1 MDVLNNPKYTYLLG
15 KQRFY
20 YKIWKT
26 LFYYYS
32 KMVFTFYTPLKVYG
46 RENIPDSSFIFCSNH
61 NSHMDVALLSAAAQ
75 KSFNHFGMMAAKD
88 YWFDNWTRRTLIN
101 TVMNLIPIDRKINGV
116 TQFPI
121 KDTIKLCQAFMSYQQ
136 RSLIFFPEGT
146 RGTPGKILP
155 FKKGAARF
163 SMNLGVPILPA
174 VIFGSH
180 KAWPRGKFL
189 MRPTAI
195 EVYILEPIYPE
206 TFLGNDI
213 PSEDDLS
220 NASKKMI
227 SELEQAIT
235 KKAMELYDK

>member
-1 MDVLNNPKYTYLLG
+1 MDVLDNPKYTYLLG
-15 KQRFY
+15 KQPFY
-20 YKIWKT
+20 YKIWKS

-32 KMVFTFYTPLKVYG
+32 KAVFTFYTPLKVFG
-46 RENIPDSSFIFCSNH
+46 RENIPDSSYIFCSNH

-75 KSFNHFGMMAAKD
+75 KSFNFFGMMAAKD
-88 YWFDNWTRRTLIN
+88 YWFDSWFRRTLIN
-101 TVMNLIPIDRKINGV
+101 TVMNLIPIDRKIDGI

-121 KDTIKLCQAFMSYQQ
+121 KDTLVLCKSFLDYHK

-146 RGTPGKILP
+146 RGIPGKILP
-155 FKKGAARF
+155 FKKGASKFALD
-163 SMNLGVPILPA
+163 LGVPILPA

-189 MRPTAI
+189 MRPTGI

-206 TFLGNDI
+206 TFLDTDDPG
-213 PSEDDLS
+213 EDAMS
-220 NASKKMI
+220 NASKRMT
-227 SELEQAIT
+227 SALEQAIT